1 MSKIHPLRSSH
12 YLQSAEHTPEGHL
25 IITFKDG
32 KRYQY
37 SHVPAETFNELL
49 RAQSP
54 VAFAYDAIKSKYPPK
69 SLDD

>member
-12 YLQSAEHTPEGHL
+12 LESAEHTSEGHL

-32 KRYQY
+32 ERYQY
-37 SHVPAETFNELL
+37 RHVPAETFNELL
-49 RAQSP
+49 RAKSP
-54 VAFAYDAIKSKYPPK
+54 VAFAYHAIKSKYPPK